1 MEKHDK
7 ADGDGGEQIFFG
19 DETTVGAIDIGI
31 GNWVAKM
38 VKAPHCEKISFRT
51 HVFWIRGSRAW
62 ALIL

>member
-7 ADGDGGEQIFFG
+7 ADRDGGEQFFSG
-19 DETTVGAIDIGI
+19 MRVGAIDIGI